1 MREKGASVKSNWLIV
16 EVGGWGGG
24 NVTDRQGAG
33 SDLVEPVGKQL

>member
-1 MREKGASVKSNWLIV
+1 MKSNWLIV
-16 EVGGWGGG
+16 EVGGWGG